1 MKEGKYTKILA
12 KIQVK
17 NIPVYE
23 ISVPKDIEVETPCWW
38 QPGGQQHCRRKPA
51 KTSVTEFWY
60 ESVLRNS
67 CVLYHKTKNPF
78 EANICMKINF
88 QLL

>member
-38 QPGGQQHCRRKPA
+38 QPGWAATLRTE
-51 KTSVTEFWY
+51 TS
-60 ESVLRNS
+60 
-67 CVLYHKTKNPF
+67 K
-78 EANICMKINF
+78 NICYRVLVRKRA
-88 QLL
+88 